1 MTGTRGVLERLKRW
15 ILGSPDGAPSS
26 PEPRVSGA
34 YRPVF
39 AEPQLTA
46 AERATLES
54 FSDLYYSKLDQGRG
68 LHTIVLSWLGHEM
81 LKCPMDLWIYQELIH
96 RERPD
101 LIVEIGTY
109 KGGSALFLASICDL
123 VGSGEIVTIDIDAT
137 HQAARPKHPRITYLT
152 GSSID
157 PGILEQ
163 VTRRA
168 AGKANVMVI
177 LDGDHH
183 CDHVLA
189 ELRLYRRFVAPGGFL
204 IAEDTNINGHPSY
217 PEFGPGP
224 WEAVEAFLAEDP
236 DFYADRSCER
246 FMLTMNPR
254 GFLRRRPA

>member
-1 MTGTRGVLERLKRW
+1 MRGQAVLERLKRW
-15 ILGSPDGAPSS
+15 FRGSSAPQ
-26 PEPRVSGA
+26 PRVSGS
-34 YRPVF
+34 YVPVF
-39 AEPQLTA
+39 AEPQLSA
-46 AERATLES
+46 DERAAVDR

-109 KGGSALFLASICDL
+109 KGGSALFLASLCDL
-123 VGSGEIVTIDIDAT
+123 VDRGEIITIDIDAT
-137 HQAARPKHPRITYLT
+137 HAAARPRHPRITYLT
-152 GSSID
+152 GSSTD
-157 PGILEQ
+157 AAILDQ
-163 VTRRA
+163 VDRRA
-168 AGKANVMVI
+168 AGRTNIMVI
-177 LDGDHH
+177 LDGDHRR
-183 CDHVLA
+183 DQVLA
-189 ELRLYRRFVAPGGFL
+189 ELRAYQRFITPGGFL

-224 WEAVEAFLAEDP
+224 WEAVEAFLAENT

-254 GFLRRRPA
+254 GYLRRKA

>member
-1 MTGTRGVLERLKRW
+1 MFDRLIRW
-15 ILGSPDGAPSS
+15 IAGPPPATAPRISGS
-26 PEPRVSGA
+26 

-39 AEPQLTA
+39 AAPQLSA
-46 AERATLES
+46 AEQGIVDR
-54 FSDLYYSKLDQGRG
+54 FSDLYYSKLDEGRG

-109 KGGSALFLASICDL
+109 KGGSALFLATICDL
-123 VGSGEIVTIDIDAT
+123 VGSGEIVTIDIDTHGAT
-137 HQAARPKHPRITYLT
+137 RPAHPRIAYLT

-157 PGILEQ
+157 PAILAQ
-163 VTRRA
+163 VEARA
-168 AGKANVMVI
+168 AGKRNVMVI
-177 LDGDHH
+177 LDGDHRR
-183 CDHVLA
+183 DQVLA
-189 ELRLYRRFVAPGGFL
+189 ELRLYRRFVAPGGYL

-217 PEFGPGP
+217 PAFGPGP

-236 DFYADRSCER
+236 EFYADRSCER

-254 GFLRRRPA
+254 GYLRRRTA